1 MNNLKIKL
9 TLAAICMLAYLTSVC
24 QAYQKGTFS
33 ISVAGEVLFAE
44 RTLAQSHHTGPG
56 ATVKGE
62 YVLGKHL
69 SATMVSGY
77 YFMNGKR
84 SSGIDLEDISAIP
97 IKAGLRYYLGSF
109 YGAGELG
116 GIVSSGFAEKSGFL
130 YSVGLGDKLR
140 INQRVFDIALRHES
154 WTLGDITRAVIG
166 LRIGYEFA
174 INRSQKSPRE
184 VSL

>member
-1 MNNLKIKL
+1 MKNLKIKL
-9 TLAAICMLAYLTSVC
+9 PLVGICMLAYLTSVC
-24 QAYQKGTFS
+24 QAYQQGTFS
-33 ISVAGEVLFAE
+33 MSIAGEVLFAQGI
-44 RTLAQSHHTGPG
+44 LAQSHNAGLG
-56 ATVKGE
+56 STVKGE
-62 YVLGKHL
+62 YVFGKHV

-77 YFMNGKR
+77 YFMNEKR
-84 SSGIDLEDISAIP
+84 ISGVNLEDISAIP

-116 GIVSSGFAEKSGFL
+116 GIVSSGFAKKSGFL

-140 INQRVFDIALRHES
+140 IRQRVFDIALRHES

-166 LRIGYEFA
+166 FRIGYEFA
-174 INRSQKSPRE
+174 INRSQKSPRD